1 MIVTY
6 FHHHELYLA
15 YMQCP
20 EDLAA
25 TFAEN
30 EINGSESTKKR
41 YAKL

>member
-6 FHHHELYLA
+6 HHHPELYLV

-25 TFAEN
+25 IFAEN
-30 EINGSESTKKR
+30 EINGSESTKKS